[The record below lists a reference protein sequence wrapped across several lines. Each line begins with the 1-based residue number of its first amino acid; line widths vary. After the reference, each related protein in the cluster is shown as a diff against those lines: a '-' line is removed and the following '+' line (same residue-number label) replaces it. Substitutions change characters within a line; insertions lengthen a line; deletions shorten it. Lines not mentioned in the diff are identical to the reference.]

1 MFMSQTTSLFVMYSH
16 SISMAF
22 RNKTV
27 VNNKT
32 GQSIR
37 FIQTS
42 KDTNGAL
49 LEMETKYDARS
60 KMPASHYH
68 PAQQEFFTVLKGEL
82 TVKIDNELSILKEG
96 DQLHV
101 PPGTSH
107 AMWNNSDVETIVNW
121 KVMPAKNTEFLLET
135 AMGLST
141 IGKTGRDGMPGIL
154 QGALLAKKYSKEYR
168 LSKPPVII
176 QNIIFSILQ
185 PIAWLTGHRAVY
197 RKLLN

>member
-1 MFMSQTTSLFVMYSH
+1 MMFMSQTTSLFVMYSH

-68 PAQQEFFTVLKGEL
+68 PAQQEFFTVKEWGIWEL
-82 TVKIDNELSILKEG
+82 
-96 DQLHV
+96 
-101 PPGTSH
+101 
-107 AMWNNSDVETIVNW
+107 
-121 KVMPAKNTEFLLET
+121 
-135 AMGLST
+135 
-141 IGKTGRDGMPGIL
+141 
-154 QGALLAKKYSKEYR
+154 
-168 LSKPPVII
+168 
-176 QNIIFSILQ
+176 
-185 PIAWLTGHRAVY
+185 
-197 RKLLN
+197 